1 MSKRCELKMLPVSEL
16 KPAEYNP
23 RKKLKPGDKEYKKIK
38 NSIEEFGFADP
49 LVVNSDMTI
58 IGGHQRLSVA
68 MDLGYTEVPCAVVDV
83 DKTREKALNIALN
96 KITGE
101 WDEQM
106 LIDLITELK
115 DADYDLDFTGFD
127 APEVEE
133 LLSNIH
139 NKEVKEDDFDV
150 DKALEAEPFVKVGD
164 IWLLGKHHLMCGDST
179 KAEQV
184 AVLMEG
190 NKANMCITDPPY
202 NCSYKGGTGMTIMN
216 DKWTD
221 SEAFYHFLLDAFKNA
236 YDNLADGGAFYA
248 FHSDAEKV
256 NFFNATVA
264 AGFHYSTTCIWVKN
278 ALVIGRMDY
287 QMRHEPV
294 IYAFKDTA
302 KHKFYGDR
310 KQTTVW
316 EYDRPT
322 KSKLHPTM
330 KTLQVV
336 GYPIKMSSQENGIVV
351 DLFGGS
357 GTTLMASE
365 QLNRISYL
373 MELDPKYA
381 SAIVRRYTAYKQGT
395 KDIFVIRE
403 GKKLRCSDVY
413 VPSREDLEFQED
425 KVNRQA

>member
-1 MSKRCELKMLPVSEL
+1 MF
-16 KPAEYNP
+16 AETV
-23 RKKLKPGDKEYKKIK
+23 RKI
-38 NSIEEFGFADP
+38 
-49 LVVNSDMTI
+49 
-58 IGGHQRLSVA
+58 
-68 MDLGYTEVPCAVVDV
+68 
-83 DKTREKALNIALN
+83 
-96 KITGE
+96 
-101 WDEQM
+101 
-106 LIDLITELK
+106 
-115 DADYDLDFTGFD
+115 
-127 APEVEE
+127 PEVTDHNYITNSFHVVVREE
-133 LLSNIH
+133 I
-139 NKEVKEDDFDV
+139 
-150 DKALEAEPFVKVGD
+150 
-164 IWLLGKHHLMCGDST
+164 
-179 KAEQV
+179 
-184 AVLMEG
+184 
-190 NKANMCITDPPY
+190 
-202 NCSYKGGTGMTIMN
+202 
-216 DKWTD
+216 
-221 SEAFYHFLLDAFKNA
+221 DAFKK
-236 YDNLADGGAFYA
+236 LA
-248 FHSDAEKV
+248 
-256 NFFNATVA
+256 
-264 AGFHYSTTCIWVKN
+264 
-278 ALVIGRMDY
+278 
-287 QMRHEPV
+287 MRHEPV